1 MGGALKCK
9 AVRGISKIK
18 GGDHVKKGLVE
29 FFVKRFKGEEEI
41 KRKEK
46 EWREKYKK
54 KYGRWPEEDGACFI
68 IKK

>member
-1 MGGALKCK
+1 
-9 AVRGISKIK
+9 
-18 GGDHVKKGLVE
+18 VKKGPVE
-29 FFVKRFKGEEEI
+29 SFIGRFKGEEEI

-54 KYGRWPEEDGACFI
+54 KHGRWPEEDGVCFI

>member
-1 MGGALKCK
+1 M
-9 AVRGISKIK
+9 
-18 GGDHVKKGLVE
+18 KKGLVE

-54 KYGRWPEEDGACFI
+54 KYGRWPDEDGACFI
-68 IKK
+68 IKKLGSRDPYFFIILG

>member
-1 MGGALKCK
+1 M
-9 AVRGISKIK
+9 
-18 GGDHVKKGLVE
+18 KKGLVE